1 MIALYPGA
9 FKPPHRGHFEI
20 AQRLLNG
27 SINGKLYGLDNYKQA
42 GGNVL
47 DKRFDKVEKVDKVV
61 VFIGGNERN
70 GINKEQSAAIWNI
83 YKKYI
88 PNIEIVTEEGN
99 PMTLARNYAALHN
112 NEEFYAVVGIREKD
126 DLKDLGRISAFK
138 KTPNVRGLSVTSNDS
153 NDVRATNFRKAILS
167 GNLDQVRDFFPKS
180 LSSDEMLKILNM
192 LKGSIVSEQM
202 KDELEKVITEIF
214 TSKEEIDEGTSG
226 THIAPR
232 SVVKSKDRA
241 HLITLYNRIK
251 NQLGTDSISVKF
263 MQDHIRVSISNEFAK
278 SDFDFTPFMGSIL
291 EYMIDQK
298 MNIAP
303 LPEIK
308 IKKDLAE
315 ASSVF
320 GRTAYYNP
328 ELKEVVLYT
337 EGRHPKDIL
346 RSFVHEM
353 VHHIQNIEGRLKGY
367 GTTNT
372 NEDEA
377 LVEIEKEAYMLG
389 NITFRNWEDKVK
401 NQ

>member
-1 MIALYPGA
+1 
-9 FKPPHRGHFEI
+9 
-20 AQRLLNG
+20 
-27 SINGKLYGLDNYKQA
+27 
-42 GGNVL
+42 
-47 DKRFDKVEKVDKVV
+47 
-61 VFIGGNERN
+61 
-70 GINKEQSAAIWNI
+70 
-83 YKKYI
+83 
-88 PNIEIVTEEGN
+88 
-99 PMTLARNYAALHN
+99 MTLARNYAALHN